1 MVENKN
7 HEGLTDKFARLQTE
21 GRGHV
26 SVALEVFRDIFFPDP
41 PLPPKPTQ
49 LKIFAAGLPRSGTGS
64 LAVALKTLGYSPCHG
79 PGTFELSPIFEEHY
93 AGLASNKDI
102 IRHQEQLGFD
112 AQGFDQ
118 LGWKLW
124 KEAAEIPDVKIILT
138 EHPRGAEGWAES
150 WSSFVP
156 DHIHHFSQRPF
167 SFMQS
172 MVQMMTLQR
181 EFLSYI
187 SGMARKY
194 STPNSNPRDSL
205 FLFPGTGLM
214 PSYEGHKAAVMEAV
228 PAERLLV
235 FKPTQGWA
243 PLCEFLGVE
252 PSACPTNREYPG
264 MTDRQLMMTMSN
276 VAQAFIWI
284 WPLGVL
290 AAIFP
295 IVIILRRIF
304 PSRNLPKKKIS

>member
-1 MVENKN
+1 MVEIKA

-205 FLFPGTGLM
+205 FLFPGTALM

-252 PSACPTNREYPG
+252 PSACPTDREYPG

-276 VAQAFIWI
+276 VAQAFTWI

-290 AAIFP
+290 AAVSP
-295 IVIILRRIF
+295 IALIVRRILS
-304 PSRNLPKKKIS
+304 SRTMSKKKNS